1 MPEIA
6 QEILKKASAGD
17 LPSFEVIYK
26 TMANSVYNIAR
37 RIVNNREDAQEVVQ
51 EVFLI
56 IHQKLKSF
64 RYESSLKTW
73 IYRITVNYAINFAKK
88 ASRAKS
94 QLLDEE
100 HSPAPAMTSQES
112 PTNGNKSGS
121 PSRNDRRTA

>member
-88 ASRAKS
+88 VSRAKS
-94 QLLDEE
+94 NCSTKNTPRPPQ
-100 HSPAPAMTSQES
+100 
-112 PTNGNKSGS
+112 
-121 PSRNDRRTA
+121 

>member
-73 IYRITVNYAINFAKK
+73 IYRITVNYAINFARK

-112 PTNGNKSGS
+112 PTNENKSGS
-121 PSRNDRRTA
+121 PSSNDRRTA